1 MTYLGFHNISDIED
15 MGLAEYSLRMEAAL
29 LKQANRE
36 REIALQAFLNQSVQ
50 ETKGSEKH
58 PVPKYTRFS
67 DFFDY
72 GEAVDNVRANYEPDY
87 QPVSKAGANKHEAD
101 LIAQRWKK
109 YIEMKQKER

>member
-1 MTYLGFHNISDIED
+1 MAYLGFQNISDIED
-15 MGLAEYSLRMEAAL
+15 MGLAEYNLRMEASL
-29 LKQANRE
+29 LKQTSRE
-36 REIALQAFLNQSVQ
+36 REIALQAFLNQSVK

-58 PVPKYTRFS
+58 PVPKYTKFS

-72 GEAVDNVRANYEPDY
+72 GEAIDNVRANYEPDY

>member
-1 MTYLGFHNISDIED
+1 MAYLGFQNISDIEN
-15 MGLAEYSLRMEAAL
+15 MGLAEYNLRMEAAL
-29 LKQANRE
+29 LKQTSRE
-36 REIALQAFLNQSVQ
+36 REIALQAFLNQSVK
-50 ETKGSEKH
+50 ETKRSEKH
-58 PVPKYTRFS
+58 PVPKYTKFS